1 MRIRGGIPAQ
11 RGNFGGLGRGWAGD
25 ISEVYPRY
33 IRGISGELWGSS
45 PGWSEK
51 GSRGAGKKR
60 RREEE
65 KKRRREEEKKRRREE
80 EKKRREEEKK
90 KRRREEE
97 KFLLPG
103 KDRLDELLR
112 AACIGRRSE
121 TSLGSELSDGSG
133 VLWREKRRSEKKRRR
148 EDSTPPLH
156 STPPLQSPPII
167 YINSRSPGPA
177 GN

>member
-1 MRIRGGIPAQ
+1 MCF
-11 RGNFGGLGRGWAGD
+11 FGGLGRGWAGD
-25 ISEVYPRY
+25 ISEIYPRY

-65 KKRRREEEKKRRREE
+65 KKRRRE

-148 EDSTPPLH
+148 EDSTPLLH
-156 STPPLQSPPII
+156 STPPLQSSPII
-167 YINSRSPGPA
+167 YKNSRSPGPA